1 MSRQNSNSTEV
12 PINSSESTF
21 SPSKSNFINSQQ
33 GLNIMSHRTIGT
45 EGNTMPILSPLKMS
59 PPSLI
64 LTTDQGTEGHHNDET
79 ETNFFKDFTQG
90 SKFST
95 ISPLPHSQ
103 FPTPYSSNQDN
114 RNNIRKKGI
123 HNGNQNN
130 NINNTSMLSSGS
142 QPHQSVDSSMLENS
156 INAGLYT
163 GKNLHQQMQQ
173 PLLQLQDHP
182 LGENKVSK
190 SSNSSMNSTEP
201 TVDLMNNNDGDTLE
215 DMNMQPSTVLQFNNN
230 FPNEFL
236 LASPEQ
242 LKEYLFESPGA
253 FNLFHKTPAKTPLR
267 FVTDSKDMN
276 INLTSNTKSNTS
288 SNLIHLFT
296 SGNGKNDEQD
306 KRSTASNDFGMM
318 NNFQDAFLSRT
329 PLEKIDINLM
339 FNQSNIL
346 SNSVSPSKKVSMSLT
361 PYGRRILNEMGTPFS
376 KTFNSTN
383 SALVDFQRARMDIN
397 TNEQPVQSSPDDK
410 ENLNARTLKNKLSLT
425 PNNKKKGRQP
435 RAKLTRKNLKKN
447 NKKNEKSNRTT
458 NSKTIINHIPS
469 MDSNKNGRLKKTSNT
484 NLPYEKNGNHFEND
498 NDNDNDFEADN
509 NIYGSSPTTIQLNSS
524 VTKSISK
531 LDNNRIPNLKNMN
544 LIDERLGDK
553 LFDLNARNIP
563 LSPTPKSSFSSNKLD
578 IDTLKIPELPKMGSF
593 RSDANNSV
601 SLPASLA
608 EPTNNN
614 NAQMNNIN
622 NNSNPSHNNN
632 NINNNNSHININN
645 KISLSVATSTLALS
659 IERDNNNIKMKK
671 VKKSK
676 PKKPKF
682 QVFVSSINKFNE
694 PSSFVPVSPKAHK
707 KINNKPSN
715 LKRTQSLMIKN
726 KKKLDLSQDL
736 NSNSRDDG
744 GKLMKV
750 RRSNSM
756 ASNENF
762 HEMY

>member
-21 SPSKSNFINSQQ
+21 SPSKNNFINSQQ

-64 LTTDQGTEGHHNDET
+64 LTTDQGSGGHNNDEA

-90 SKFST
+90 GKFGT

-123 HNGNQNN
+123 NNDNQNSN
-130 NINNTSMLSSGS
+130 NNNTSMLSSGS

-173 PLLQLQDHP
+173 PLLQLHDHP
-182 LGENKVSK
+182 LSDNKASK
-190 SSNSSMNSTEP
+190 SRNSSMNSTEP

-306 KRSTASNDFGMM
+306 KRSTASNDFGIM

-376 KTFNSTN
+376 KAFNSTN
-383 SALVDFQRARMDIN
+383 SALVDFQRARKDIN
-397 TNEQPVQSSPDDK
+397 MNEQPAQSSPDDK
-410 ENLNARTLKNKLSLT
+410 ENLNVRTLKNKLALT
-425 PNNKKKGRQP
+425 PNNKKKSRQP

-447 NKKNEKSNRTT
+447 NKKNEKGSRST

-469 MDSNKNGRLKKTSNT
+469 KDNNKNVPLKKTSNT
-484 NLPYEKNGNHFEND
+484 NLPYEKNGIHFD

-524 VTKSISK
+524 VTKSISR
-531 LDNNRIPNLKNMN
+531 LDNNRIPNLKNME

-593 RSDANNSV
+593 RSDANNSI

-614 NAQMNNIN
+614 NVQMNNN
-622 NNSNPSHNNN
+622 NLNHSHNNN
-632 NINNNNSHININN
+632 NHLNINN
-645 KISLSVATSTLALS
+645 KVALSVATSSLALS
-659 IERDNNNIKMKK
+659 IERDNNDMKLKK

-694 PSSFVPVSPKAHK
+694 PSSFVPVSPKTHK
-707 KINNKPSN
+707 KITSKPSN

-726 KKKLDLSQDL
+726 KKKLDLSQDS
-736 NSNSRDDG
+736 NGNSRDDG

-756 ASNENF
+756 AANENF
-762 HEMY
+762 HDMY